1 MTAAVRLFFDF
12 KIVKEESTMSKTQ
25 AASKAP
31 QQDAQTVAERHLP
44 IKVDVKISSIRLE
57 GNIRALASVN
67 LNDCFAIRN
76 VKVMDSTKGLF
87 IAMPSYKAGNGEY
100 KDICFPVT
108 KEFREQLNNAVI
120 DAYHQALTQSQAQN
134 QQKTEESPFEQT
146 PEHRSGMQM
155 G

>member
-1 MTAAVRLFFDF
+1 MSRTQNAAKAPHVP
-12 KIVKEESTMSKTQ
+12 EQ
-25 AASKAP
+25 AAAEQPIPMKA
-31 QQDAQTVAERHLP
+31 
-44 IKVDVKISSIRLE
+44 DVKISSIRQE
-57 GNIRALASVN
+57 GNVRAYASIN

-120 DAYHQALTQSQAQN
+120 DAYKQALTQN
-134 QQKTEESPFEQT
+134 QQKKAQDAPSFDQAPEQS
-146 PEHRSGMQM
+146 SGLQM

>member
-1 MTAAVRLFFDF
+1 
-12 KIVKEESTMSKTQ
+12 MSKTQ

-31 QQDAQTVAERHLP
+31 LQGAQTAAEQPLP
-44 IKVDVKISSIRLE
+44 MKVDVKISSIRPE

-87 IAMPSYKAGNGEY
+87 VAMPSYKTGNGEY

-120 DAYHQALTQSQAQN
+120 DAYHQALTQSQGQN
-134 QQKTEESPFEQT
+134 QQKAEASPFEQA
-146 PEHRSGMQM
+146 PEQRSGMQM
-155 G
+155 AGL